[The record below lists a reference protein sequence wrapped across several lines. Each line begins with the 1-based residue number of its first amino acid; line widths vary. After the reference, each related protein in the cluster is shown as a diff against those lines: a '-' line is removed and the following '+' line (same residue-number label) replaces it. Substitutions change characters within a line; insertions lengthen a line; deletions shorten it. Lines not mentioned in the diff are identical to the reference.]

1 MHAKYIYSNKLFP
14 PEYCGMVIESPNSG
28 NAHYFSGQSTI
39 KMIEA
44 DKNIFCMYLLDDWEL
59 VVLFQIYSWHFHS
72 IFVYIQYSAKLEY
85 HYSTI
90 DFTRLSSSIHVFCY
104 SCTIDADKKQIDC
117 LFFIHFASGLT
128 PIHWLLS
135 SFYLFCFNINLSSF
149 SIWSS
154 I

>member
-1 MHAKYIYSNKLFP
+1 MLSYFLRTKY
-14 PEYCGMVIESPNSG
+14 
-28 NAHYFSGQSTI
+28 T

-72 IFVYIQYSAKLEY
+72 IFVYIQYSVKLEY

-90 DFTRLSSSIHVFCY
+90 DFTRLSSFIHVFRY
-104 SCTIDADKKQIDC
+104 LANSMLDKKQIDC

-128 PIHWLLS
+128 PIHWLLEFIIIFKS
-135 SFYLFCFNINLSSF
+135 YYRIFSRFPCVIHQVLVGYLFWL
-149 SIWSS
+149 
-154 I
+154 